1 MVSTKIDGV
10 QELIDDKK
18 NGFLVKSKDVD
29 AMVSVIS
36 DILNDYFNINNV
48 INNAFV
54 KISNNFSIENMVNQY
69 QETFISLHE

>member
-1 MVSTKIDGV
+1 
-10 QELIDDKK
+10 
-18 NGFLVKSKDVD
+18 
-29 AMVSVIS
+29 
-36 DILNDYFNINNV
+36 FNINNV